1 MKNINKQTLHNI
13 IRESLQSLMN
23 EGAGAGYDVTF
34 DGLKATDIRIT
45 GTEVKH
51 NLHST
56 DKVVKFTAS
65 LAPSIVEWKAIGYYE
80 GVTSEGIYYD
90 NDLVEEFDELQKTVN
105 GGNISGWVYY
115 EDVNNSAPTW
125 ETEPATEEDVVRF
138 INDCLSDFSFTTMYG
153 GGWSHVN
160 LTDPM
165 VFKNIEIQ
173 DYYKVTYVYIDTIE
187 ISAPEIT
194 KTINWYFDNYL
205 DFDKIYGGE
214 EEMEETPEQE
224 PLQEN
229 KQTIKLNES
238 KLINIIRESL
248 QKVLRENDFAP
259 HGYMTTSNFGRK

>member
-1 MKNINKQTLHNI
+1 MKEINKQVLRGI
-13 IRESLQSLMN
+13 IRESLQGLMT

-34 DGLKATDIRIT
+34 EGLKATDIRIT
-45 GTEVKH
+45 GTEVKQ

-56 DKVVKFTAS
+56 DKIVKFTAS

-90 NDLVEEFDELQKTVN
+90 NDLVDEFDDLQKTVN
-105 GGNISGWVYY
+105 GGSISGWVYY

-125 ETEPATEEDVVRF
+125 ETESATEEDVVRF
-138 INDCLSDFSFTTMYG
+138 INDWLSDFSFTTMYG
-153 GGWSHVN
+153 SGWSHVN

-165 VFKNIEIQ
+165 IFKNIEIK
-173 DYYKVTYVYIDTIE
+173 DNYHVTYVYINTIE

-205 DFDKIYGGE
+205 DFGKIYGGE
-214 EEMEETPEQE
+214 EEMDETLEQE

-229 KQTIKLNES
+229 KKQTIKLKES
-238 KLINIIRESL
+238 QLRKIICESVK
-248 QKVLRENDFAP
+248 KVLGKSWQNSADEWV
-259 HGYMTTSNFGRK
+259 